1 MCSYIHQCCSTTTSI
16 MMILRVSL
24 LSSLNPT
31 VLAIYSISGGKAGK
45 HFWVS
50 NSSNVAAVSNI
61 PVQLFDHIL
70 GVQFQ
75 AISGGQTLHVKR
87 FCLLPSSAFLCTLD
101 AAPSETDN
109 RLKIS
114 PQDGMLFHNLKDS
127 SASMQKAV
135 TSLAGRGEK
144 AKVLNDTDEEFE
156 D

>member
-1 MCSYIHQCCSTTTSI
+1 M
-16 MMILRVSL
+16 
-24 LSSLNPT
+24 
-31 VLAIYSISGGKAGK
+31 
-45 HFWVS
+45 
-50 NSSNVAAVSNI
+50 
-61 PVQLFDHIL
+61 
-70 GVQFQ
+70 
-75 AISGGQTLHVKR
+75 KR